1 MPTFICQELF
11 QECIADNVGNADE
24 QKACKTNIQSLCGTV
39 PPVKASNGGSGGDS
53 TATGTGT
60 AEPSNTAEATG
71 KDKGGSTSSSKAFAA
86 PTLAPIGH
94 AAVAAI
100 GMLAVLA

>member
-11 QECIADNVGNADE
+11 NECIADNVGNADD
-24 QKACKTNIQSLCGTV
+24 QKACKTNIQDLCGTV
-39 PPVKASNGGSGGDS
+39 PPVKASDGGDS
-53 TATGTGT
+53 TGTATGT
-60 AEPSNTAEATG
+60 AQPSNTAEATG
-71 KDKGGSTSSSKAFAA
+71 KDKGGSTSTSKAFAA